1 MRNLPL
7 WRCKK
12 KIARWLRKYRVD
24 DNRICNEWTTP
35 IGPNSIP
42 SVTSQMT
49 HSHTPSLL
57 IVTAVA
63 SATQRQFQM
72 SLIKASIIPQSNR
85 QNKVFDSD
93 CLQKQTAHSFFFLF
107 LLSFFFFCLFFWGG
121 GRKERFV
128 LANFPTVACESGIA
142 SDWRSGKTLRH
153 QHSGGVG
160 TNSIKLN
167 RYELFLDTNS
177 IIRLLFR
184 MFNVCL
190 HLYRSEI
197 PSKSLRKLPRNCA
210 RANEYINNRMNG
222 FYSWI
227 GVFFPLYNPHET
239 GLKT

>member
-1 MRNLPL
+1 MNNTD
-7 WRCKK
+7 WAKQ
-12 KIARWLRKYRVD
+12 Y
-24 DNRICNEWTTP
+24 P
-35 IGPNSIP
+35 ISD
-42 SVTSQMT
+42 VTNDAQ
-49 HSHTPSLL
+49 SHTQFIDSHGSC
-57 IVTAVA
+57 IRHTATIPNELNQSVNNT
-63 SATQRQFQM
+63 S
-72 SLIKASIIPQSNR
+72 IKSTKQSFRFRLPAKTN
-85 QNKVFDSD
+85 
-93 CLQKQTAHSFFFLF
+93 CAFFFLPF
-107 LLSFFFFCLFFWGG
+107 SSFFLFFLPFFLGG